1 MVVLSL
7 FDGIS
12 CGRVALEK
20 AGKQIETYF
29 ASEIDKY
36 SEKVAKM
43 NYPDTVEIGDVT
55 KVSYIDGILY
65 TGNGNYE
72 VPKID
77 MVIGGSP
84 CQGFS
89 NAGKKKNFDDP
100 RSRLFWEY
108 VRILDEVKP
117 TWFLLENVVM
127 KKEWSNII
135 TEALGVSPVMI
146 DSALVS
152 AAHRRRLYWTNISEQ
167 IRQPAD
173 KGITFGDVRERN
185 VPEGTIYYS
194 PNGLAWI
201 KRQEERTGKKLR
213 IIGDEDKM
221 QMLEAS
227 MYKKYSSQR
236 FFGIEDTYGI
246 RYITV
251 RECERCMGLPD
262 GYTSSVSNTQ
272 AYKQLG
278 NGWNVDTIVHIFGYI

>member
-1 MVVLSL
+1 
-7 FDGIS
+7 
-12 CGRVALEK
+12 
-20 AGKQIETYF
+20 
-29 ASEIDKY
+29 
-36 SEKVAKM
+36 
-43 NYPDTVEIGDVT
+43 
-55 KVSYIDGILY
+55 
-65 TGNGNYE
+65 
-72 VPKID
+72 

-89 NAGKKKNFDDP
+89 NAGKKRNFDDP
-100 RSRLFWEY
+100 RSRLFWEF

-127 KKEWSNII
+127 KKEWSDVIS
-135 TEALGVSPVMI
+135 EALHVNPIMI

-152 AAHRRRLYWTNISEQ
+152 AAHRKRLYWTNINMEIEQ
-167 IRQPAD
+167 PKN
-173 KGITFGDVRERN
+173 KGISFGDVRERD
-185 VPEGTIYYS
+185 VPDGSIYYS
-194 PNGLAWI
+194 NQGLAWI